1 MSDLKSNID
10 PNLWIANYGDLLFN
24 YASSRVRTP
33 EIAEDIIQDT
43 FISALKSMKNFR
55 GDSTEKTWL
64 FAILKRKIIDHYRK
78 SSNKNE
84 INESR
89 FDSPFQQSG
98 FFEGHWNTERAPSEW
113 SFTAEGSLH
122 QAEFQEIMEYCLSLL
137 PDKYKAIFVMKV
149 MEEIDSDEVCK
160 EIGCSSSNLW
170 VILHRA
176 RLKLRECIET
186 NWMNE

>member
-1 MSDLKSNID
+1 MSENKPHID

-24 YASSRVRTP
+24 YASSRVRTA
-33 EIAEDIIQDT
+33 EIAEDIVQET
-43 FISALKSMKNFR
+43 FISALRTMKNFR
-55 GDSTEKTWL
+55 GESTEKTWL

-78 SSNKNE
+78 SSTTKE

-98 FFEGHWNTERAPSEW
+98 FFEGHWNTDKAPSEW
-113 SFTAEGSLH
+113 SFTAEGNLH
-122 QAEFQEIMEYCLSLL
+122 QAEFQEIMEYCLSFL
-137 PDKYKAIFVMKV
+137 PDKWKAIFVMKV
-149 MEEIDSDEVCK
+149 MEELDSAEICK
-160 EIGCSSSNLW
+160 EMECSSSNLW

-186 NWMNE
+186 NWMND